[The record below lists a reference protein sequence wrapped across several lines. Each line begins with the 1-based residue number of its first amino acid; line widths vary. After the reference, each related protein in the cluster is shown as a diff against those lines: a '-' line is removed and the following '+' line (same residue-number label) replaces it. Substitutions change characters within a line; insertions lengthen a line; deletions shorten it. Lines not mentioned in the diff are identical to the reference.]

1 VPIPQVLADV
11 LVKWRDMSDN
21 TYSLLDGPRPGD
33 RQLIFTNGN
42 GRREGHF
49 LYQLKQ
55 IAFRAGLNWSKSWL
69 FVDVIFQGSDL
80 DPSPPNPLSPVSD
93 PAIAGKAELKTKGFR
108 PQKRNTVST
117 FD

>member
-1 VPIPQVLADV
+1 MPWSSGGTCRTI
-11 LVKWRDMSDN
+11 
-21 TYSLLDGPRPGD
+21 LDGPRPTNGD

-42 GRREGHF
+42 GRPEGHF

-69 FVDVIFQGSDL
+69 FVDVIFQGSEL